1 MSPQV
6 GAGFNRDK
14 WEHLERY
21 TRGLTKV
28 YRNVYVCTG
37 PLYLPKAD
45 PEDGKSYIKYQVI
58 GKNNVAVPT
67 HFFKVI
73 VGEME
78 GSGDLEMEAY
88 VLPNEKIPDHVPIQ
102 TFQVPPDS
110 IERAA
115 GLLFFNKVSRS
126 HFKKINGKEQ

>member
-1 MSPQV
+1 MGTLREVQIDNILKLNYMQCRKKSI
-6 GAGFNRDK
+6 F
-14 WEHLERY
+14 RY

-45 PEDGKSYIKYQVI
+45 PEDGKNYIKYQVI

-67 HFFKVI
+67 HFFKVM

-78 GSGDLEMEAY
+78 GSRDLEMEAY

-102 TFQVPPDS
+102 TFQVM
-110 IERAA
+110 
-115 GLLFFNKVSRS
+115 
-126 HFKKINGKEQ
+126 